1 MDYVRNQK
9 PAGVMAWNLGQ
20 DLPDGGL
27 LNAVVS
33 GLKP

>member
-1 MDYVRNQK
+1 MDYVRSQK
-9 PAGVMAWNLGQ
+9 LGGVMAWNLGQ
-20 DLPDGGL
+20 DLANGSL